1 MPPVSTE
8 SVILRAHPY
17 SETSKILRLLTREHG
32 HLSVIARGARRPK
45 SKYGAILDPFTIGR
59 ATFYLREGRD
69 LHTLTDFDLIRTG
82 RGLGLDL
89 TRFGI
94 AALLAEI
101 VLRTG
106 EGEPDPDLYDQV
118 VSALSRLEKVSGEEV
133 EAAGLTEGWALLA
146 HLGYAPVTEYCIGC
160 DRELDDA
167 ETVIF
172 DHAAGGVRC
181 EECVG
186 PIRGA
191 RHPAGRALPPHARAA
206 LTLFLRGEIPS
217 LERIAAHWALLSRFL
232 TYHISEGHR
241 LRSLEFL
248 ATVVGDD
255 R

>member
-101 VLRTG
+101 VLRTWA
-106 EGEPDPDLYDQV
+106 GEPAPDLYDQAA
-118 VSALSRLEKVSGEEV
+118 SALTRLEKVSGAV
-133 EAAGLTEGWALLA
+133 ARVWTC
-146 HLGYAPVTEYCIGC
+146 PVSVS
-160 DRELDDA
+160 R
-167 ETVIF
+167 
-172 DHAAGGVRC
+172 RC
-181 EECVG
+181 
-186 PIRGA
+186 
-191 RHPAGRALPPHARAA
+191 
-206 LTLFLRGEIPS
+206 
-217 LERIAAHWALLSRFL
+217 
-232 TYHISEGHR
+232 
-241 LRSLEFL
+241 
-248 ATVVGDD
+248 
-255 R
+255 